1 MGEPR
6 DVVERLGKWRS
17 DIAKMQSQYAVA
29 AAMDRTPGEYHVP
42 ADDVVALVRAAS
54 VVMGAAADEIE
65 ALRAEVE
72 RLRALVDWQKI
83 ETAPKD
89 GTEVLITGIGFRGR
103 RWMSVAKQINGRWYD
118 DSKHAGNLTNVTH
131 WQPLPEPPTP

>member
-1 MGEPR
+1 MVETR
-6 DVVERLGKWRS
+6 DVAERLRGLDHDVGDVIS
-17 DIAKMQSQYAVA
+17 SVL
-29 AAMDRTPGEYHVP
+29 DRAHR
-42 ADDVVALVRAAS
+42 DVLS
-54 VVMGAAADEIE
+54 EAADEIE
-65 ALRAEVE
+65 ALRAE
-72 RLRALVDWQKI
+72 RLRSLAEWQPI

-89 GTEVLITGIGFRGR
+89 RTEVLITGIGFRGR